1 MSDIKI
7 EFEWWELVLV
17 SPMIGWPGILV
28 GGIIGATAWRKRPI
42 VGGALGA
49 IAGNFICALAVVYFM

>member
-1 MSDIKI
+1 LSDINI

-17 SPMIGWPGILV
+17 SPMIGWPGLLI
-28 GGIIGATAWRKRPI
+28 GGIIGAIAWRKRPI

-49 IAGNFICALAVVYFM
+49 LAGNFIWALAVVYFM